1 MKNAKFVFSRRVTYM
16 ILVKKLMFFPIL
28 CLSNTDRGKVFANLV
43 DRKEAF
49 QDY

>member
-1 MKNAKFVFSRRVTYM
+1 M

-28 CLSNTDRGKVFANLV
+28 CLSNTDRGKVFPDVL
-43 DRKEAF
+43 DGTETF